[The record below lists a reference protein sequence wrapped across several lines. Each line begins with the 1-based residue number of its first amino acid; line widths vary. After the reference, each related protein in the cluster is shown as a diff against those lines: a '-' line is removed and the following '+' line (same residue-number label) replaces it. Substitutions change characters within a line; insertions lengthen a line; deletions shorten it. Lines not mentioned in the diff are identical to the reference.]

1 MAREMFN
8 KLIEY
13 IGMNKGK
20 VFGGFIGFL
29 IAILI
34 LTIGFFKTLFIL
46 FWTWLG
52 YFLGSS
58 SDSRKYIRE
67 LLDKILS
74 PSKKDWKYNNIGR
87 NNQGG

>member
-1 MAREMFN
+1 MFD

-13 IGMNKGK
+13 IRVNKGK

-29 IAILI
+29 IAILV
-34 LTIGFFKTLFIL
+34 LTIGFFKTVFIL

-58 SDSRKYIRE
+58 SDSKKHIRE
-67 LLDKILS
+67 LLDRILS
-74 PSKKDWKYNNIGR
+74 PAKRD
-87 NNQGG
+87 